1 MNSISTKIRK
11 IIHIDMDCFYAAVEI
26 RDRPELKGT
35 PVAVGG
41 SNGRGVLTTANYEA
55 RKYGVRSAMPTSAA
69 LKRCPHLTL
78 LPVDFKKYK
87 AESKIIHA
95 IFSRYI
101 DQIQTIS
108 LDEAFLDVS
117 DIQLPENSATRLAT
131 GKNRT
136 DSLPFRPKWLIS
148 LRVS

>member
-1 MNSISTKIRK
+1 
-11 IIHIDMDCFYAAVEI
+11 MDCFYAAVEI